1 MSEIEFMET
10 VNEMQKRGIVW
21 VQDDKLM
28 LTQQFRTRLLN
39 IIVAVSKKKARKS
52 TTVKDVNEGVVLA
65 ILETGPTYKKQI
77 CQMSGAILTILD
89 TMAERIIKRGG

>member
-28 LTQQFRTRLLN
+28 LTQQFRTRLQN
-39 IIVAVSKKKARKS
+39 IIVAVSKKAQKS
-52 TTVKDVNEGVVLA
+52 PTVKDVKEGVILA
-65 ILETGPTYKKQI
+65 ILETGSAYKKQI
-77 CQMSGAILTILD
+77 SQMSGTILTILNA
-89 TMAERIIKRGG
+89 MAERIERGEG